1 MYASRKGSQRVLLK
15 LFCKTF
21 VIINK
26 EEISKLKDHLETIEY
41 DMAANVDTIEALELA
56 CAEHV
61 ESYRALQ
68 EVCEDLKAETEE
80 EL

>member
-41 DMAANVDTIEALELA
+41 DIAAVNALELT
-56 CAEHV
+56 CTEHL
-61 ESYRALQ
+61 ERYRALQ
-68 EVCEDLKAETEE
+68 EVCEGLKAETEGEGEE